1 MRRAQQGPVRV
12 DEASSASAFRELDD
26 AFLQTQTKIWLGEV
40 LHLRFD
46 EDVLVAD
53 LLADGELLFQVS
65 KIIWKR
71 LLRKNREQLKQSK
84 VYIYERI
91 SFGRSNGKYMPY
103 SKVDSF
109 LKICQILGLAGIDLF
124 TPSDVVE
131 KRNVRKVPDF
141 DIVTYTISMPNYIVG
156 GICRSLEQP
165 QYSSSGSSGYSPHAA
180 GSKELQQQA
189 SSWKGLFY
197 FPHLLNIYSSNEYV
211 SRIIFD
217 GQNDQHGDTHYD
229 SDEAESRLSILEPE
243 DSVDED
249 SFAAVHLQLTDVPK
263 EESEGGGEN
272 GHDMHEEKSL
282 AESVGSLDF
291 DVMGS
296 ESLDSTPLIRSKESW
311 STHSAT
317 DQCSRTG
324 TTKYSLSSEELDS
337 VSSHLAFHNSKNDSE
352 LNNHPAADS
361 EMICNAGVKSQDH
374 SIHGGGQTL
383 TDADHPI
390 KESANLQKDT
400 GTIIKHCDVIACDRD
415 RESVCSSFEEPRY
428 GLNGESSD
436 LSSESYSGLT
446 ATRNT
451 GDKLPMVSEDVVN
464 NVEPSIIGAIND
476 RMIQELNPES
486 CTTNQMDG
494 SQSADKQV
502 ESEHIAKDS
511 IAPQRPEDAPKS
523 GKGVLK
529 SVAGGITLVGAV
541 FFMVHLRR
549 NKERSFAAV
558 IPSLSEKPVQR
569 DSRAKNMNKENVPDV
584 YPEGWLKY
592 SNNRG
597 NMELLS
603 IILIIA
609 SLLPFSASDRQGD
622 ALYDM
627 KLKLNATSSQLTDW
641 NQNQVNPCTWN
652 SVICDSNNNVV
663 QVTLASM
670 GFTGVLSP
678 RIGELEYLNV
688 LSLPGNNITGGIP
701 EQFGNLS
708 RLTSLDLEN
717 NLLIGPIPAS
727 LGRLS
732 RLQLLILSQNNLNGS
747 IPDTLASISSLTD
760 IRLAYNKLTGQI
772 PPQLFQVAR
781 SSRGSK
787 IGIVLGTVAGVMGL
801 LILGA
806 VFIICNGRKKSHLR
820 EIFVD
825 VSGEDDRRI
834 AFGQLRR
841 FAWRELQL
849 ATDNFNE
856 KNVLGQ
862 GGFGKVYKG
871 ALPDG
876 TKVAVKRLTDYESPG
891 GEAAFLREVELIS
904 VAVHRN
910 LLRLIGFCTTQ
921 TERLLVY
928 PFMQNLSVAYRLR
941 EFKPGEPILDWSA
954 RKRVAIGTARGLEY
968 LHEHCNPKIIHR
980 DVKAANVLLDE
991 GFEPVVGDF
1000 GLAKLVDVQKTSVT
1014 TQVRGTMGHIAP
1026 EYLSTG
1032 KSSERTDVFGYGI
1045 MLLEL
1050 VTGQRAID
1058 FSRLEEED
1066 DVLLLDHVKKLQ
1078 REGHL
1083 DAIVD
1088 RNLNSNY
1095 NGVEVEMMIQ
1105 IALLCTQ
1112 ASPEDRPSMSEVVR
1126 MLEGEGLAE
1135 RWEEWQQV
1143 EVTRR
1148 QDYERMQQ
1156 RFDWGEDSIYNQD
1169 AIELSAGR

>member
-1 MRRAQQGPVRV
+1 
-12 DEASSASAFRELDD
+12 
-26 AFLQTQTKIWLGEV
+26 
-40 LHLRFD
+40 
-46 EDVLVAD
+46 
-53 LLADGELLFQVS
+53 
-65 KIIWKR
+65 
-71 LLRKNREQLKQSK
+71 
-84 VYIYERI
+84 
-91 SFGRSNGKYMPY
+91 
-103 SKVDSF
+103 
-109 LKICQILGLAGIDLF
+109 
-124 TPSDVVE
+124 
-131 KRNVRKVPDF
+131 
-141 DIVTYTISMPNYIVG
+141 
-156 GICRSLEQP
+156 
-165 QYSSSGSSGYSPHAA
+165 
-180 GSKELQQQA
+180 
-189 SSWKGLFY
+189 
-197 FPHLLNIYSSNEYV
+197 
-211 SRIIFD
+211 
-217 GQNDQHGDTHYD
+217 
-229 SDEAESRLSILEPE
+229 
-243 DSVDED
+243 
-249 SFAAVHLQLTDVPK
+249 
-263 EESEGGGEN
+263 
-272 GHDMHEEKSL
+272 
-282 AESVGSLDF
+282 
-291 DVMGS
+291 
-296 ESLDSTPLIRSKESW
+296 
-311 STHSAT
+311 
-317 DQCSRTG
+317 
-324 TTKYSLSSEELDS
+324 
-337 VSSHLAFHNSKNDSE
+337 
-352 LNNHPAADS
+352 
-361 EMICNAGVKSQDH
+361 
-374 SIHGGGQTL
+374 
-383 TDADHPI
+383 
-390 KESANLQKDT
+390 
-400 GTIIKHCDVIACDRD
+400 
-415 RESVCSSFEEPRY
+415 
-428 GLNGESSD
+428 
-436 LSSESYSGLT
+436 
-446 ATRNT
+446 
-451 GDKLPMVSEDVVN
+451 
-464 NVEPSIIGAIND
+464 
-476 RMIQELNPES
+476 
-486 CTTNQMDG
+486 
-494 SQSADKQV
+494 
-502 ESEHIAKDS
+502 
-511 IAPQRPEDAPKS
+511 
-523 GKGVLK
+523 
-529 SVAGGITLVGAV
+529 
-541 FFMVHLRR
+541 
-549 NKERSFAAV
+549 
-558 IPSLSEKPVQR
+558 
-569 DSRAKNMNKENVPDV
+569 
-584 YPEGWLKY
+584 
-592 SNNRG
+592 
-597 NMELLS
+597 MELLN

-609 SLLPFSASDRQGD
+609 SLLPFSASDPQGD

-627 KLKLNATSSQLTDW
+627 KLKLNATGNQLSDW

-652 SVICDSNNNVV
+652 SVICDNSNNVV

-678 RIGELEYLNV
+678 RIGDLKYLNV
-688 LSLPGNNITGGIP
+688 LSLPGNNITGVIP

-708 RLTSLDLEN
+708 RLTSLDLED
-717 NLLIGPIPAS
+717 NLLVGPIPAS

-732 RLQLLILSQNNLNGS
+732 KLQLLILSQNNLNGS

-781 SSRGSK
+781 YNFSGNNLTCGANFLHPCASNMSYQGSSRGST
-787 IGIVLGTVAGVMGL
+787 IGIVLGTVGGLMGL
-801 LILGA
+801 LIIGA
-806 VFIICNGRKKSHLR
+806 IFIICNGRRKSHLR
-820 EIFVD
+820 EVFVD

-834 AFGQLRR
+834 AFGQLKR

-849 ATDNFNE
+849 ATDNFSE

-876 TKVAVKRLTDYESPG
+876 TKIAVKRLTDYESPG

-954 RKRVAIGTARGLEY
+954 RKRVALGTARGLEY

-1088 RNLNSNY
+1088 RNLNNNY
-1095 NGVEVEMMIQ
+1095 NGQEVEMMIQ

-1148 QDYERMQQ
+1148 QDYERMQL
-1156 RFDWGEDSIYNQD
+1156 RFDWGEDSVYNQD